1 MGNRVCRLLQLA
13 LLLLLVT
20 LLALVNASSGRNQ
33 SSSSSRA
40 VSYLREKSQHIPSLL
55 RRQKRWLIF
64 ELGTSITV
72 SRMFKDALYLIH
84 CVVCA

>member
-1 MGNRVCRLLQLA
+1 MGNRACHLLQLA
-13 LLLLLVT
+13 LLLVT
-20 LLALVNASSGRNQ
+20 LLALVNASFSRCQN
-33 SSSSSRA
+33 SSSNRA

-72 SRMFKDALYLIH
+72 SRMFKEELRLIH
-84 CVVCA
+84 CIVST